1 MQPCAAAAPFAAP
14 FAAPAPFAASRTAF
28 AALLVELGGEGAARL
43 GHAELEDLLD
53 LRGRDLLRQLYQD
66 HLELRRLREE
76 LAVGAHPAPVT
87 GADGVIRRAIEPGH
101 SRLLATIFGTV
112 TVGRCAWRA
121 QGQRNVYPADAA
133 LRLPRLRHSHGL
145 RRLAALE
152 AVRGSFDQATETIGR
167 RCGQVVGKRQVEQ
180 LTVAAAADID
190 VFYQAVAPEPCT
202 DATVLVVSVD
212 GKGVVMRPEAL
223 REATLKAAGAKGPG
237 PYRTRLASG
246 EKQGRKR
253 MATLG
258 VVYDAEPAPRRAHDV
273 ITVPAAGAVGRSDQR
288 SRRVGPNARAK
299 WLTGSV
305 TQPSEQVIQAV
316 FDQAEQRDPGHRRT
330 WVVLVDGARHQL
342 DLVGA
347 EAARRGVT
355 VHILID
361 LIHVLEYLWKACWCF
376 HADGDPHA
384 EAWVA
389 THAISILSGH
399 TAQTIAAIDEQAV
412 HAGLSGNQRRGV
424 DTCIG
429 YLQAKQE
436 FLDYQT
442 ALACGWPIAT
452 GVIEGAC
459 RHLIGDRLDISGARW
474 GLAGAE
480 AVLKLRA
487 LKTNGDFDRYWRFH
501 LARENHRVHQAPDQD
516 TYKLV
521 A

>member
-1 MQPCAAAAPFAAP
+1 MPPCAATDPTD
-14 FAAPAPFAASRTAF
+14 PFAASRSVF
-28 AALLVELGGEGAARL
+28 AALTVELGAEPAAGL
-43 GHAELEDLLD
+43 GHAELEELLE
-53 LRGRDLLRQLYQD
+53 LRGRDLLRQLFQD
-66 HLELRRLREE
+66 HLDLRQVREE
-76 LAVGAHPAPVT
+76 QTVRAHRAPVIS
-87 GADGVIRRAIEPGH
+87 ADGGIRHAVEAGH
-101 SRLLATIFGTV
+101 RRLLATIFGTV

-121 QGQRNVYPADAA
+121 RGQRNVYPADAA

-152 AVRGSFDQATETIGR
+152 AVRGSFDQATEAIGG

-190 VFYQAVAPEPCT
+190 AFYQAVTSEPCT
-202 DATVLVVSVD
+202 DATVLVLSVD

-223 REATLKAAGAKGPG
+223 REATLKAAQAKGANT
-237 PYRTRLASG
+237 YRTRLASG

-273 ITVPAAGAVGRSDQR
+273 ICVPAASAEGRSGQR
-288 SRRVGPNARAK
+288 GRRVGPKAQAK

-305 TQPSEQVIQAV
+305 TADSEQVIAAV
-316 FDQAEQRDPGHRRT
+316 FDQAEQRDPSHRRT
-330 WVVLVDGARHQL
+330 WVILVDGARHQL
-342 DLVGA
+342 DLVRA

-361 LIHVLEYLWKACWCF
+361 LIHVMEYVWKAAWCF
-376 HADGDPHA
+376 YADGDPHA

-399 TAQTIAAIDEQAV
+399 TAQTITAIDAQAI
-412 HAGLSGNQRRGV
+412 HAGLSGGQRRGV

-442 ALACGWPIAT
+442 ALERGWPIAT

-474 GLAGAE
+474 GLQGAE

-487 LKTNGDFDRYWRFH
+487 LKTNGDFDRYWHFH
-501 LARENHRVHQAPDQD
+501 LACENQRVHSPHDQD
-516 TYKLV
+516 TYNL
-521 A
+521 AA

>member
-1 MQPCAAAAPFAAP
+1 MHPCAAEVTID
-14 FAAPAPFAASRTAF
+14 PFAASRAAF
-28 AALLVELGGEGAARL
+28 AALLVELDGEGAARL
-43 GHAELEDLLD
+43 GHAELEEVLD
-53 LRGRDLLRQLYQD
+53 LRGRELLRRLYQD
-66 HLELRRLREE
+66 HLELRRLREA
-76 LAVGAHPAPVT
+76 LAVGAHPAAVT
-87 GADGVIRRAIEPGH
+87 GPDGVIRHAIETGH
-101 SRLLATIFGTV
+101 ERLLATVFGTV

-121 QGQRNVYPADAA
+121 KGRRNVYPADAA

-152 AVRGSFDQATETIGR
+152 AVRGSFDQATETIGG

-190 VFYQAVAPEPCT
+190 AFYQAVAPQPAT

-223 REATLKAAGAKGPG
+223 REATLKASVAKGTG
-237 PYRTRLASG
+237 TYRTRLASG
-246 EKQGRKR
+246 EKSARKR

-258 VVYDAEPAPRRAHDV
+258 VVYDAEPASRRPHDV
-273 ITVPAAGAVGRSDQR
+273 ICVPAVTAEGRSGQR
-288 SRRVGPNARAK
+288 GCRIGPKAQAK

-316 FDQAEQRDPGHRRT
+316 FDQAEQRDPTHRRT

-342 DLVGA
+342 DLVCG
-347 EAARRGVT
+347 EAARRGVK

-361 LIHVLEYLWKACWCF
+361 LIHVMEYIWKAAWCF
-376 HADGDPHA
+376 HADGDPQA

-389 THAISILSGH
+389 THAISILSGQ
-399 TAQTIAAIDEQAV
+399 AAKAIATIDQQAV
-412 HAGLSGNQRRGV
+412 GAGLSGSQRRGV

-429 YLQAKQE
+429 YLQAKQD

-442 ALACGWPIAT
+442 ALARGWPIAT

-474 GLAGAE
+474 GLQGAE

-487 LKTNGDFDRYWRFH
+487 VKTNGDFDRYWHFH
-501 LARENHRVHQAPDQD
+501 LARENHRVHAPRYQD
-516 TYKLV
+516 TYDP
-521 A
+521 AA

>member
-1 MQPCAAAAPFAAP
+1 MQPWAAVTATD
-14 FAAPAPFAASRTAF
+14 PFAASRSAF
-28 AALLVELGGEGAARL
+28 DALAVELGAEGAARL
-43 GHAELEDLLD
+43 GHGELEDLLE
-53 LRGRDLLRQLYQD
+53 LRGRELLRQLLQD
-66 HLELRRLREE
+66 HLELRQVREE
-76 LAVGAHPAPVT
+76 QAVRAHPAPVT
-87 GADGVIRRAIEPGH
+87 GADGVMRCAVETGH

-112 TVGRCAWRA
+112 SVGRCGWRA
-121 QGQRNVYPADAA
+121 QGRRNVYPADAA
-133 LRLPRLRHSHGL
+133 LRLPRLRHSHRL

-152 AVRGSFDQATETIGR
+152 AVRGSFDQATEAIGR
-167 RCGQVVGKRQVEQ
+167 RCGQVAGKRQVEQ

-190 VFYQAVAPEPCT
+190 AFYQAVAPQPCT
-202 DATVLVVSVD
+202 DATVLVLSVD

-223 REATLKAAGAKGPG
+223 REATRQAAEAKGSG

-246 EKQGRKR
+246 EKQARKP

-273 ITVPAAGAVGRSDQR
+273 ITVPAVTAQGRSGQR
-288 SRRVGPNARAK
+288 GCRIGPKARAK

-316 FDQAEQRDPGHRRT
+316 FDQATHRDPTHRRT

-342 DLVGA
+342 DLVRA

-355 VHILID
+355 VHILVD
-361 LIHVLEYLWKACWCF
+361 LIHVLEYLWKAAWCF
-376 HADGDPHA
+376 HADGDPRA

-399 TAQTIAAIDEQAV
+399 AAQAIAAIDQQAV
-412 HAGLSGNQRRGV
+412 HAGLSGGQRRGV
-424 DTCIG
+424 DACIG
-429 YLQAKQE
+429 YLQAKQQ
-436 FLDYQT
+436 FLGYDT
-442 ALACGWPIAT
+442 ALARGWPIAT

-474 GLAGAE
+474 GLQGAE

-487 LKTNGDFDRYWRFH
+487 VKTNGDFDRYWHFH
-501 LARENHRVHQAPDQD
+501 LARENRRLHRPRYQD
-516 TYKLV
+516 AYDL
-521 A
+521 AA

>member
-1 MQPCAAAAPFAAP
+1 MQPCAAEAATD
-14 FAAPAPFAASRTAF
+14 PFAASRSVF
-28 AALLVELGGEGAARL
+28 DALAVELGAEGAAGL
-43 GHAELEDLLD
+43 GHAELEELLE
-53 LRGRDLLRQLYQD
+53 LRGRELLRQLLQD
-66 HLELRRLREE
+66 HLDLRQVREE
-76 LAVGAHPAPVT
+76 RAVRAHPAPVT
-87 GADGVIRRAIEPGH
+87 GADGVTRRAIETGH
-101 SRLLATIFGTV
+101 ERGLASIFGTV
-112 TVGRCAWRA
+112 TVRRCAWRA
-121 QGQRNVYPADAA
+121 QGQRNLYPADAA

-152 AVRGSFDQATETIGR
+152 AVGGSFDQATEAIGR

-190 VFYQAVAPEPCT
+190 AFYRAVVPQPCT
-202 DATVLVVSVD
+202 DTTVLVLSVD

-223 REATLKAAGAKGPG
+223 REATLKAAQAKGPG

-246 EKQGRKR
+246 EKPARKR

-258 VVYDAEPAPRRAHDV
+258 VVYDTEPAPRRAHDV
-273 ITVPAAGAVGRSDQR
+273 ICVPAATAEGRSDQR
-288 SRRVGPNARAK
+288 RRRIGPKAQAK

-305 TQPSEQVIQAV
+305 TADSEQVIRAV
-316 FDQAEQRDPGHRRT
+316 FDQATQRDPTHRRT

-342 DLVGA
+342 DLVRA
-347 EAARRGVT
+347 EAARRGVR

-361 LIHVLEYLWKACWCF
+361 LIHVMEYLWKAAWCF

-389 THAISILSGH
+389 THAISILSGQA
-399 TAQTIAAIDEQAV
+399 AQAIASIDQQAV
-412 HAGLSGNQRRGV
+412 GAGLSAGQRRGI
-424 DTCIG
+424 DACIG

-436 FLDYQT
+436 FLGYDT
-442 ALACGWPIAT
+442 ALVRGWPIAT

-487 LKTNGDFDRYWRFH
+487 VKTNGDFDRYWRFH
-501 LARENHRVHQAPDQD
+501 LARENHRVHTPRYQD
-516 TYKLV
+516 AYDL
-521 A
+521 AA

>member
-1 MQPCAAAAPFAAP
+1 MLPCAAADA
-14 FAAPAPFAASRTAF
+14 FAASRTAF
-28 AALLVELGGEGAARL
+28 NALTLELGAEGAARL
-43 GHAELEDLLD
+43 GHGELEDLLE
-53 LRGRDLLRQLYQD
+53 LRGRDLLRQLLQD
-66 HLELRRLREE
+66 HLDLRQVREE
-76 LAVGAHPAPVT
+76 RAVRAHPAPVT
-87 GADGVIRRAIEPGH
+87 GTDGVMRRAIETGH
-101 SRLLATIFGTV
+101 RRLLATIFGTV

-121 QGQRNVYPADAA
+121 QGRVNVYPADAA

-152 AVRGSFDQATETIGR
+152 AVRGSFDQATEAIGR
-167 RCGQVVGKRQVEQ
+167 RCGQVVVGKRQVEQ

-190 VFYQAVAPEPCT
+190 AFYRAVVPQPCT
-202 DATVLVVSVD
+202 DATVLVLSVD

-223 REATLKAAGAKGPG
+223 REATLKAAEAKGPG

-246 EKQGRKR
+246 EKPARKR

-273 ITVPAAGAVGRSDQR
+273 ICVPAATAEGRSDQR
-288 SRRVGPNARAK
+288 RSRIGPKAQAK

-305 TQPSEQVIQAV
+305 TADSEQVIAAV
-316 FDQAEQRDPGHRRT
+316 FDQATQRDPSHRRT

-342 DLVGA
+342 DLVRA
-347 EAARRGVT
+347 EASRRGVT

-361 LIHVLEYLWKACWCF
+361 LIHVLEYLWKAAWCL

-389 THAISILSGH
+389 THAISILSGRA
-399 TAQTIAAIDEQAV
+399 AQAIASIDQQAV
-412 HAGLSGNQRRGV
+412 QAGLCGGQRRGI

-429 YLQAKQE
+429 YLRAKQE
-436 FLDYQT
+436 FLGYDT
-442 ALACGWPIAT
+442 ALARGWPIAT

-487 LKTNGDFDRYWRFH
+487 VNTNGDFDRYWPFH
-501 LARENHRVHQAPDQD
+501 LARENHRVHSPHDQD
-516 TYKLV
+516 TYDL
-521 A
+521 AA

>member
-1 MQPCAAAAPFAAP
+1 MQPCAAATTD
-14 FAAPAPFAASRTAF
+14 PFAASRSVF
-28 AALLVELGGEGAARL
+28 DALIVELDAEPAAGL
-43 GHAELEDLLD
+43 GHAELEELLD
-53 LRGRDLLRQLYQD
+53 LRGRELLRQLFQD

-76 LAVGAHPAPVT
+76 LAVRAHPASVP
-87 GADGVIRRAIEPGH
+87 GADGVTRRAVETGH
-101 SRLLATIFGTV
+101 TRLLATIFGTV

-121 QGQRNVYPADAA
+121 QGRRNVYPADAA

-145 RRLAALE
+145 QRLAALE
-152 AVRGSFDQATETIGR
+152 AVRGSFDQATQAIGR
-167 RCGQVVGKRQVEQ
+167 RCGQVVGKRQIEL
-180 LTVAAAADID
+180 LTVAAADID
-190 VFYQAVAPEPCT
+190 AFSQAVVPQSCT

-223 REATLKAAGAKGPG
+223 REATLKAAEAKGPG

-273 ITVPAAGAVGRSDQR
+273 ICVPAATAEGRSGQR
-288 SRRVGPNARAK
+288 RRRLGPKAQAK

-305 TQPSEQVIQAV
+305 TADSEQVIKAV
-316 FDQAEQRDPGHRRT
+316 FEQASQRDPTHRRT

-342 DLVGA
+342 DLIRA
-347 EAARRGVT
+347 EASRRGVR
-355 VHILID
+355 VHILVD
-361 LIHVLEYLWKACWCF
+361 LIHVLEYLWKAAWCL
-376 HADGDPHA
+376 HADGDPQA

-389 THAISILSGH
+389 TQAISILSGQA
-399 TAQTIAAIDEQAV
+399 AQTIAAIDAQAV
-412 HAGLSGNQRRGV
+412 GAGLSDIQRRGV

-429 YLQAKQE
+429 YLRAKQE
-436 FLDYQT
+436 FLGYDT
-442 ALACGWPIAT
+442 ALAAGWPIAT

-487 LKTNGDFDRYWRFH
+487 VTTNGDFDRYWRFH
-501 LARENHRVHQAPDQD
+501 LARENHRVHNPSDHD
-516 TYKLV
+516 TYDL
-521 A
+521 AA

>member
-1 MQPCAAAAPFAAP
+1 MPPCAAEAATD
-14 FAAPAPFAASRTAF
+14 PFAASRTAF
-28 AALLVELGGEGAARL
+28 AALALELSAEGAARL
-43 GHAELEDLLD
+43 GHGELEELLE
-53 LRGRDLLRQLYQD
+53 LRGRDLLRQLLQD
-66 HLELRRLREE
+66 HLDLRQVREE
-76 LAVGAHPAPVT
+76 RAVGAHPAPVT
-87 GADGVIRRAIEPGH
+87 GPDGVIRRAVETGH
-101 SRLLATIFGTV
+101 ERALASIFGTV
-112 TVGRCAWRA
+112 VVGRCAWRA
-121 QGQRNVYPADAA
+121 PGQRNVYPADAA

-152 AVRGSFDQATETIGR
+152 AVRGSFDQATEAIGR

-190 VFYQAVAPEPCT
+190 AFSRAVVPQPST

-223 REATLKAAGAKGPG
+223 REATLKAAEAKGPG

-246 EKQGRKR
+246 EKPARKR

-273 ITVPAAGAVGRSDQR
+273 IVVPAATAEGRSDQR
-288 SRRVGPNARAK
+288 RRRIGPNAQAK

-305 TQPSEQVIQAV
+305 AASSEQVIGAV
-316 FDQAEQRDPGHRRT
+316 FDQATHRDPSHRRT

-347 EAARRGVT
+347 EAARRGVR

-361 LIHVLEYLWKACWCF
+361 LIHVMEYLWKAAWCF

-389 THAISILSGH
+389 THAISILSGQA
-399 TAQTIAAIDEQAV
+399 AQAIASIDQQAV
-412 HAGLSGNQRRGV
+412 HAGLSGGQRRGV
-424 DTCIG
+424 DVCIG

-436 FLDYQT
+436 FLGYDT
-442 ALACGWPIAT
+442 ALAAGWPIAT

-487 LKTNGDFDRYWRFH
+487 VKANGDFDRYWRFH
-501 LARENHRVHQAPDQD
+501 LARENQRVHSHHDQD
-516 TYKLV
+516 TYDL
-521 A
+521 AA

>member
-1 MQPCAAAAPFAAP
+1 MQPCAAEAATD
-14 FAAPAPFAASRTAF
+14 PFAASRSVF
-28 AALLVELGGEGAARL
+28 DALAVELGAEGAARL
-43 GHAELEDLLD
+43 GHAELEDLLET
-53 LRGRDLLRQLYQD
+53 RGRDLLRQLLQD
-66 HLELRRLREE
+66 HLDLRQVREE
-76 LAVGAHPAPVT
+76 RAVRAHPAPVT
-87 GADGVIRRAIEPGH
+87 GADGVTRRAIEAGH
-101 SRLLATIFGTV
+101 SRLLASIFGTV
-112 TVGRCAWRA
+112 VVRRCAWRA
-121 QGQRNVYPADAA
+121 QGRVNVYPADAA

-152 AVRGSFDQATETIGR
+152 AVRGSFDQATETISG
-167 RCGQVVGKRQVEQ
+167 RCGRVAGKRGVEQ

-190 VFYQAVAPEPCT
+190 AFYRAVVPQPCT

-223 REATLKAAGAKGPG
+223 REATRKAARSKGQG

-246 EKQGRKR
+246 EKPARKR

-273 ITVPAAGAVGRSDQR
+273 LTVPAAGAEGRSGQR
-288 SRRVGPNARAK
+288 GRRVGPTAQAK

-305 TQPSEQVIQAV
+305 TQPSEQVIRAV
-316 FDQAEQRDPGHRRT
+316 FDQAEQRDPTHRRT
-330 WVVLVDGARHQL
+330 WVILVDGARHQL
-342 DLVGA
+342 DLVAA
-347 EAARRGVT
+347 EAARRGVR
-355 VHILID
+355 VHILVD
-361 LIHVLEYLWKACWCF
+361 LIHVIEYLWKACWCF
-376 HADGDPHA
+376 HTDGDRHA

-399 TAQTIAAIDEQAV
+399 LAQTIAAIDAQAL
-412 HAGLSGNQRRGV
+412 HAGLSGKGRRGV

-429 YLQAKQE
+429 YLTAKQE

-442 ALACGWPIAT
+442 ALERGWPIAT

-480 AVLKLRA
+480 AVLNLRA
-487 LKTNGDFDRYWRFH
+487 LKTNGDFDTYWRFH

-516 TYKLV
+516 TDDL
-521 A
+521 AA